1 MTSTLIEAF
10 LELMKTSHI
19 SAAIVTS
26 AALLAVCSAQ
36 AMTFVSYG
44 TALPAGETLITDFS
58 TSAGLTGGT
67 LVTGSASGVTA
78 APAYNA
84 TPTFDTAQYLSV
96 GGGQSATLTFAP
108 TTEVSVYIGSL
119 DGYNTLAFG
128 GAGGATFT
136 GSDLG
141 AISGADDGNQTAAN
155 TNGRFIFDFSAPVTS
170 ATFSSSS
177 NAFEVASLAGGAV
190 PEPAT
195 WALMLVGFGA
205 AGATLRGSRR
215 QRATA

>member
-1 MTSTLIEAF
+1 
-10 LELMKTSHI
+10 MKTAHL
-19 SAAIVTS
+19 SAAIVAS
-26 AALLAVCSAQ
+26 AALLAVSSAQ

-58 TSAGLTGGT
+58 TGAGLTGGN

-78 APAYNA
+78 APAFSA

-96 GGGQSATLTFAP
+96 PGGGTATLTFAP
-108 TTEVSVYIGSL
+108 SREVSVYVGSL
-119 DGYNTLAFG
+119 DDYNTLSFG
-128 GAGGATFT
+128 GLGGVTYT
-136 GSDLG
+136 GSQLG
-141 AISGADDGNQTAAN
+141 AISGASDGNQTAAN
-155 TNGRFIFDFSAPVTS
+155 TNGRFIFDFAAPVTS
-170 ATFSSSS
+170 ATFSSST
-177 NAFEVASLAGGAV
+177 NAFEIASVAGMAV